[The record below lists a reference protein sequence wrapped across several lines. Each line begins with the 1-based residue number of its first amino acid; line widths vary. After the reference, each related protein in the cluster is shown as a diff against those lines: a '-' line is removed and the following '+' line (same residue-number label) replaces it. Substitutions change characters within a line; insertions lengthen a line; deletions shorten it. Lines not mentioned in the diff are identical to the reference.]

1 MDLGS
6 IAPNIL
12 TIATPIAVAVAW
24 FFSRADRAS
33 DERASRLKSW
43 SEAVEIA
50 QKHGDRLLKEAAI
63 QVGLD
68 VRKVSLREMEEIGAA
83 YPDDAAR
90 VIRIYDLHAVHV
102 CWTKSGFSPRGKY
115 SLEVLAI
122 FHVLGYICAA
132 ALSVILGQSLV
143 KATPAS
149 SYEFASIAALA
160 GLTMLLAAILL
171 LTAIHIW
178 DGRKILALKPT
189 HQEILSRSTEN
200 EGVTAESSASSGT
213 CRQEAARRS
222 TTAKISRAHKPTGR
236 YRLNFL

>member
-6 IAPNIL
+6 IAPDIL
-12 TIATPIAVAVAW
+12 TIATPIAVAIAW
-24 FFSRADRAS
+24 LFSRADRAS

-68 VRKVSLREMEEIGAA
+68 VRKVSLGEMEEIGAA

-90 VIRIYDLHAVHV
+90 VIRIYDSHAVHV
-102 CWTKSGFSPRGKY
+102 RWTKTGFSPRGRY

-122 FHVLGYICAA
+122 LHLLGYFCTAT
-132 ALSVILGQSLV
+132 LSVILGQSLV
-143 KATPAS
+143 KTTPALS
-149 SYEFASIAALA
+149 SEFASIAALA
-160 GLTMLLAAILL
+160 GLSMLLAAVLL
-171 LTAIHIW
+171 LTALHIW

-189 HQEILSRSTEN
+189 RQQILSPSPDN
-200 EGVTAESSASSGT
+200 NGLTAESSSQLPAPAGKGQRGA
-213 CRQEAARRS
+213 RQRRRS
-222 TTAKISRAHKPTGR
+222 RDSSQTNGKV
-236 YRLNFL
+236 